1 MDEVGITVKD
11 FSQGNS
17 ALCMQ
22 KLTCTSYAGACSR
35 NVFFAAKGFL
45 EKEFFFAL
53 WIWEWILSC
62 IFTVPLAWPHTCDIR
77 KLVIFIA
84 GRGSSRRDGPDSLSR
99 AQGKPVL
106 GLLIKP
112 AETKNILKN
121 RPFFF
126 FVPYKMSVEFFFFKH
141 LCFVWIQAGLWITQ
155 LQWFFASGLGLSSWA
170 IPLMPALAPALPLRC
185 FSHAHT
191 HPHTPMEL
199 FSAPTAQTFGSSH
212 YPFGR
217 SVAQAGE
224 EAGDSR
230 CSW

>member
-53 WIWEWILSC
+53 WIWEWMLSC

-84 GRGSSRRDGPDSLSR
+84 GRGSSRREGPDSLSR

-126 FVPYKMSVEFFFFKH
+126 FPYKMSVDFFFFSSSCVSYGFKQGCESHSCSGSLH
-141 LCFVWIQAGLWITQ
+141 LDLGSALGQFLSCQLW
-155 LQWFFASGLGLSSWA
+155 
-170 IPLMPALAPALPLRC
+170 PLP
-185 FSHAHT
+185 SH
-191 HPHTPMEL
+191 
-199 FSAPTAQTFGSSH
+199 
-212 YPFGR
+212 
-217 SVAQAGE
+217 
-224 EAGDSR
+224 
-230 CSW
+230 